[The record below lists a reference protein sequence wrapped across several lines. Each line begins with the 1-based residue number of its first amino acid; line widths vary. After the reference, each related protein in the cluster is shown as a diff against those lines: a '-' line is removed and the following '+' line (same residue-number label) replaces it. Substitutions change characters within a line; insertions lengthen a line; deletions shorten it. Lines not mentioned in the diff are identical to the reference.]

1 MDNYAEINAKINKTK
16 DALAASLATIRA
28 GKASAAVLDRISIDY
43 YGTATPI
50 NQIAAISTPDPRQ
63 LLITPWDASAV
74 KLIEKA
80 IQASDLGI
88 NPQNDGKA
96 IRLHFP
102 PLTEER
108 RRDLVKEVKKYAEE
122 SKVAVRSIRRDALE
136 KFKDQKKKSEITEDD
151 LKKIEKDV
159 QEITDNSCKDI
170 DAMAA
175 KKEKE
180 LMEF

>member
-1 MDNYAEINAKINKTK
+1 MDNYAEINAKITKTK
-16 DALAASLATIRA
+16 EALAASLATIRA
-28 GKASAAVLDRISIDY
+28 GKASAAVLDRIAIDY
-43 YGTATPI
+43 YGTSTPI

-108 RRDLVKEVKKYAEE
+108 RRDLVKEVKKFSEE

-159 QEITDNSCKDI
+159 QEITDNACKDI